1 MIDLL
6 PKQELPED
14 EVHLWYVLTDRVGDP
29 ARLEAFAAVLSEE
42 ETRRWQRFSFEEG
55 RLQYL
60 VSHGFV
66 RMVLSHYA
74 AVHPAEWR
82 FVRNGYGKPEVAVP
96 ALVRPLCF
104 NLSHTHGLAACV
116 VARTREVGV
125 DAEDWQRQGRDVS
138 AALIRRCLSP
148 TELACYQGI
157 PAVEQKRAFFD
168 YWTLKEA
175 YLKARGF
182 GLTLPVEEI
191 TFHWPSGVP
200 HVGEVAVSFGDAI
213 GDDPTSWYFERHIP
227 SARHKIAVAARRIA
241 GAGLKVVVR
250 EFGEERETRESLPAS
265 RRSVFLFAG
274 GVGRLWSAAVSPA
287 LAFGLSF
294 LGKAKRPKKE
304 SGGDRRTPKK
314 ESGGDRRTPKGDNN
328 RKDSNATPSQ

>member
-14 EVHLWYVLTDRVGDP
+14 EIHLWYVLTDRVSGP

-42 ETRRWQRFSFEEG
+42 EKNRRQRFSFEEG

-74 AVHPAEWR
+74 AVPPAEWR
-82 FVRNGYGKPEVAVP
+82 FVRNGYGKPEVAAP

-125 DAEDWQRQGRDVS
+125 DAEDWQRQGRADF

-148 TELACYQGI
+148 TELACYQKI
-157 PAVEQKRAFFD
+157 PAAEQKRAFFD

-175 YLKARGF
+175 YLKARGC
-182 GLTLPVEEI
+182 GLTLPLEEI
-191 TFHWPSGVP
+191 TFQWPSEVA
-200 HVGEVAVSFGDAI
+200 HVGEVAVSFGAGID
-213 GDDPTSWYFERHIP
+213 DDPTSWHFERHVP
-227 SARHKIAVAARRIA
+227 SVRHTIAVAARR
-241 GAGLKVVVR
+241 GAGPGRKFVVR
-250 EFGEERETRESLPAS
+250 EFGEERDPPAS
-265 RRSVFLFAG
+265 R
-274 GVGRLWSAAVSPA
+274 
-287 LAFGLSF
+287 
-294 LGKAKRPKKE
+294 
-304 SGGDRRTPKK
+304 
-314 ESGGDRRTPKGDNN
+314 
-328 RKDSNATPSQ
+328 